1 MIAFDKPF
9 QVAYSGAP
17 KDQAQLDRILQV
29 FDFLKNVYVRLV
41 VGSDKSVVGLRVLS
55 EPYREARLTEQR
67 KKTLL

>member
-29 FDFLKNVYVRLV
+29 FNFLKNFYVRLV
-41 VGSDKSVVGLRVLS
+41 VDFETVVGFRVLD
-55 EPYREARLTEQR
+55 EPYRGV
-67 KKTLL
+67 